1 MYKVCLLYH
10 LITVILAV
18 VFLVTRNIISRRV
31 VKQILYP
38 VLNSYFVIVFNTPAF
53 YLFQGKNAKCDVS
66 SILLFLCIPAK

>member
-18 VFLVTRNIISRRV
+18 VFLVTRNIISSV

-38 VLNSYFVIVFNTPAF
+38 VLNSYFVIVFNAPAF
-53 YLFQGKNAKCDVS
+53 YLFLGKNAKCDVS
-66 SILLFLCIPAK
+66 SILSFLCIPAK